1 MHLIFTNV
9 KIIVN
14 LMLEKRKGNIP
25 PFMRDAGAGR
35 WNQTTKQRAGSP
47 VSSK

>member
-1 MHLIFTNV
+1 LKAKKKHF
-9 KIIVN
+9 
-14 LMLEKRKGNIP
+14 
-25 PFMRDAGAGR
+25 FMGDAGAGR